1 MFGLARKEDQKNNIS
16 AIFESLR
23 PAQWI
28 KNLNLFA
35 AAILNGQLFE
45 ITIFNKSLLGFI
57 VFCLLSSSS
66 YLVNDLNDLQKDK
79 LHPFKKNR
87 PLARGAVS
95 QPLAVFLAFVLLFL
109 GLFISIFIS
118 NSFFIISLV
127 FILLQYSYSF
137 FLKKKAV
144 IDIIGIAFF
153 FIIRA
158 YAGELATGYHL
169 PIWIMLSVI
178 FLSLF
183 LASGKRR
190 SELGGTGIKTRS
202 ALAGYSKNL
211 LNFYTT
217 MFAVCTL
224 IAYAMFTFFEE
235 PISFQGLIH
244 SFLLDNFPEAL
255 GRKWYMITIIPV
267 IFGIMRYGQII
278 FEMQEGERPE
288 KVIATDIPLLLS
300 VLLWGLTMIA
310 IIYVI

>member
-1 MFGLARKEDQKNNIS
+1 MVPKRNFNFS
-16 AIFESLR
+16 AILEALR
-23 PAQWI
+23 PVQWI

-35 AAILNGQLFE
+35 AAILNGQLFNPE
-45 ITIFNKSLLGFI
+45 IFSKSFLGFV

-66 YLVNDLNDLQKDK
+66 YLINDLVDVEKDK
-79 LHPFKKNR
+79 LHPIKKFR
-87 PLARGAVS
+87 PMARGDLDQS
-95 QPLAVFLAFVLLFL
+95 TAVFVAFLLLFT
-109 GLFISIFIS
+109 GLFISIFVGFG
-118 NSFFIISLV
+118 FFIIALV
-127 FILLQYSYSF
+127 FILLQYTYSL

-169 PIWIMLSVI
+169 PVWIMLAVI

-183 LASGKRR
+183 LASGKRWG
-190 SELGGTGIKTRS
+190 ELSATGVKTRS
-202 ALAGYSKNL
+202 ALTGYGKNL
-211 LNFYTT
+211 LNFYTN

-224 IAYAMFTFFEE
+224 ITYAMFTFFEE
-235 PISFQGLIH
+235 SISFTGSGVLH
-244 SFLLDNFPEAL
+244 NFLLENFPNAL
-255 GRKWYMITIIPV
+255 DRKWYMVTLLPV

-300 VLLWGLTMIA
+300 VLLWGLMMVV

>member
-1 MFGLARKEDQKNNIS
+1 MIKVSGINIKV
-16 AIFESLR
+16 AFEALR

-35 AAILNGQLFE
+35 AVILNGQLFDYSL
-45 ITIFNKSLLGFI
+45 FLKSFWAFV

-66 YLVNDLNDLQKDK
+66 YLINDTVDVEKDR
-79 LHPFKKNR
+79 LHSVKKNR
-87 PLARGAVS
+87 PIARGDLSPTSAIFIA
-95 QPLAVFLAFVLLFL
+95 LILFFF

-118 NSFFIISLV
+118 QGFFAISLV
-127 FILLQYSYSF
+127 FILLQYTYSL

-153 FIIRA
+153 FILRA

-169 PIWIMLSVI
+169 PIWIMLAVI

-190 SELGGTGIKTRS
+190 SELSNTGIKTRS
-202 ALAGYSKNL
+202 ALTGYSKNL

-235 PISFQGLIH
+235 PLAFNGLIH
-244 SFLLDNFPEAL
+244 SFLFENFPNAL
-255 GRKWYMITIIPV
+255 GRKWYMITLLPV

-288 KVIATDIPLLLS
+288 RVIATDIPLLMAI
-300 VLLWGLTMIA
+300 LLWGLMVIT

>member
-1 MFGLARKEDQKNNIS
+1 MLSKIKLNFS
-16 AIFESLR
+16 AIFEALR
-23 PAQWI
+23 PIQWI
-28 KNLNLFA
+28 KNLSLFA
-35 AAILNGQLFE
+35 AAILNGQLFNSY
-45 ITIFNKSLLGFI
+45 IFSKSIWGFV

-66 YLVNDLNDLQKDK
+66 YLINDVADAPKDR
-79 LHPFKKNR
+79 LHPVKKFR
-87 PLARGAVS
+87 PIARGDLDPAT
-95 QPLAVFLAFVLLFL
+95 AIFIAFLLLFV
-109 GLFISIFIS
+109 GLFISIFIGFG
-118 NSFFIISLV
+118 FFIISLV
-127 FILLQYSYSF
+127 FILLQYTYSL

-144 IDIIGIAFF
+144 VDIIGIAFF

-169 PIWIMLSVI
+169 PIWIMLAVI

-190 SELGGTGIKTRS
+190 SELGNTGVKTRS
-202 ALAGYSKNL
+202 ALAGYGKNL

-224 IAYAMFTFFEE
+224 ITYAMFTFFEE
-235 PISFQGLIH
+235 SVTFNGSGLLH
-244 SFLLDNFPEAL
+244 NFLLENFPKAID
-255 GRKWYMITIIPV
+255 RKWYMVTLLPV
-267 IFGIMRYGQII
+267 IFGIMRYGQVI

-300 VLLWGLTMIA
+300 ILTWGLMMVV